1 MPYYQTQRSRTSSK
15 FDESSRASVKINTD
29 ESIPIDYPTNAIE
42 KTIPIES
49 PISIHVSKPI
59 RMRFASVSQLN
70 EVEWEVPRE
79 FQTVVYDLTEDRQP
93 LRGALIYSS
102 NENLNNNNNN
112 NNNNNYERILNRQ
125 RSQSAVVDQ
134 RTHISR
140 IFIPWDRE
148 KKIIQPLYFS
158 NNVEQVDITQQQA
171 FEY

>member
-49 PISIHVSKPI
+49 PISINISKPI

-93 LRGALIYSS
+93 LRGALIYTS

-112 NNNNNYERILNRQ
+112 NNNERILNRQ

-134 RTHISR
+134 RTHVSR

-148 KKIIQPLYFS
+148 KKIFQPLHLS
-158 NNVEQVDITQQQA
+158 NNIEQVDITQQQA

>member
-49 PISIHVSKPI
+49 PISINISKPI

-102 NENLNNNNNN
+102 NENLN